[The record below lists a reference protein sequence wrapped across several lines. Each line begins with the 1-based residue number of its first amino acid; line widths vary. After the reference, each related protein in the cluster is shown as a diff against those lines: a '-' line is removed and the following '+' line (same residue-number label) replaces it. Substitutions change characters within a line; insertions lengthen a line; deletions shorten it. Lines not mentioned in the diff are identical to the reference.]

1 MTRFHGTF
9 DHTLDA
15 KNRLTVPSR
24 FRSALAGTVFLIK
37 GAEPCLSLYPAETY
51 DAMAQAAL
59 AEMNP
64 LSSQKRDFAR
74 LFYANAMSM
83 ELDGAGRIMLP
94 TRFMEQVKIKS
105 RDVIVAGAGD
115 CLEIWDRERWETYDA
130 DLAQRAP
137 DLTASLG
144 HPA

>member
-1 MTRFHGTF
+1 MTTFHGTF

-24 FRSALAGTVFLIK
+24 FRSTLAGTVFLVK

-51 DAMAQAAL
+51 NAMAQEAL
-59 AEMNP
+59 AGMNS
-64 LSSQKRDFAR
+64 LSTRKREFSR
-74 LFYANAMSM
+74 LFYANAMSV

-94 TRFMEQVKIKS
+94 SRFMEHAGIGS
-105 RDVIVAGAGD
+105 REVVVAGAGE
-115 CLEIWDRERWETYDA
+115 CLELWDRATWESYDA

-137 DLTASLG
+137 ELTASLG

>member
-1 MTRFHGTF
+1 MTSFHGTF

-15 KNRLTVPSR
+15 KNRLTVPSK
-24 FRSALAGTVFLIK
+24 FRSSLAGTVFLVK
-37 GAEPCLSLYPAETY
+37 GAEPCLSLYPADTY
-51 DAMAQAAL
+51 HAMAQDAL
-59 AEMNP
+59 SGMNP
-64 LSSQKRDFAR
+64 LSSQKREFSR

-94 TRFMEQVKIKS
+94 ARFMEHAGISS
-105 RDVIVAGAGD
+105 REVVVAGAGD
-115 CLEIWDRERWETYDA
+115 CLELWDRDTWESYDA

>member
-1 MTRFHGTF
+1 MTTFHGTF

-15 KNRLTVPSR
+15 KNRLTVPSK
-24 FRSALAGTVFLIK
+24 FRSTLAGTVFLVR
-37 GAEPCLSLYPAETY
+37 GAEPCLSVYPAETY
-51 DAMAQAAL
+51 NAMAEAAL
-59 AEMNP
+59 ANMNP
-64 LSSQKRDFAR
+64 LSSQKREYAR

-94 TRFMEQVKIKS
+94 ARYLEHAGITGREV
-105 RDVIVAGAGD
+105 VVAGTGE
-115 CLEIWDRERWETYDA
+115 CLELWDRTRWESYDA